1 MVNNQNR
8 EHYFCTQ
15 HNAILRLDV
24 VNTPGGITIQLYI
37 FGAEHITD
45 SAVVINPEGHQAVV
59 NNSAVM
65 QVFLL

>member
-1 MVNNQNR
+1 MG
-8 EHYFCTQ
+8 
-15 HNAILRLDV
+15 LDV

-45 SAVVINPEGHQAVV
+45 SAVVINPKGHQAVV